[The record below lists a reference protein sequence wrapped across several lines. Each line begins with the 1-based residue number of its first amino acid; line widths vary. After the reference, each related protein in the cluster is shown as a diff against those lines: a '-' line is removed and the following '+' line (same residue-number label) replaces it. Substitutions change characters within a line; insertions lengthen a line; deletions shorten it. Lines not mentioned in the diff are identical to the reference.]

1 MDWSQK
7 WLFNFNAGKTSLI
20 LFDQSNNTNA
30 IDVKMIESVLK
41 EIHLLRCWGLNFSS
55 KFDWG
60 SYIISIGKTASKK
73 IGALILSLKFLSP
86 EVVLYLYKL
95 PYSHA

>member
-1 MDWSQK
+1 MDWSRK
-7 WLFNFNAGKTSLI
+7 WLFNFNAEKTSLI

-55 KFDWG
+55 KFDW
-60 SYIISIGKTASKK
+60 
-73 IGALILSLKFLSP
+73 ALTLSLL
-86 EVVLYLYKL
+86 VKL
-95 PYSHA
+95 PPRKLEP